1 MVTIAIV
8 AQIYRHGPC
17 GHRRAIPAEF
27 SLIAL
32 RLARPV
38 LHRCVRV
45 TPVMVVTW
53 TAMAMA
59 LDASKVQPQVLE
71 ADAGIFDGL
80 NS

>member
-1 MVTIAIV
+1 
-8 AQIYRHGPC
+8 
-17 GHRRAIPAEF
+17 
-27 SLIAL
+27 
-32 RLARPV
+32 
-38 LHRCVRV
+38 
-45 TPVMVVTW
+45 MVVTW